1 MTILTDNKVRICN
14 DSAIYKLI
22 VVGVLINQTETI
34 LRRKERSIWTADYR
48 VHHVDCNSSIRYPF
62 NDFLILVQYFI
73 AYAQYVIATTIG
85 SPCRIVIAVS

>member
-48 VHHVDCNSSIRYPF
+48 VTT
-62 NDFLILVQYFI
+62 LT
-73 AYAQYVIATTIG
+73 ATVAFATRSMI
-85 SPCRIVIAVS
+85 S

>member
-34 LRRKERSIWTADYR
+34 LRRKERVYGLRIIAFTTLTAT
-48 VHHVDCNSSIRYPF
+48 VAF
-62 NDFLILVQYFI
+62 
-73 AYAQYVIATTIG
+73 ATRSMI
-85 SPCRIVIAVS
+85 S